1 MAATRA
7 PERTAHTARSIVVEL
22 ATITAGVLIALS
34 IDSAA
39 EWYHHRALVQ
49 EARANITTE
58 LRSNR
63 GELDGFLKR
72 IPEMRGQLGKAL
84 ELVSALEKRQ
94 PIGNKLELG
103 INIAQLSRSSLETA
117 QATGAQGFM
126 AYEEVKRYA
135 DAYGLQQQFSVLQ
148 EQLLEQWIPLLNFS
162 HVGPDNMNDRELG
175 ELKTRTLTV
184 MSYLHVQDGVGKGL
198 LEQYDAALAGH

>member
-1 MAATRA
+1 
-7 PERTAHTARSIVVEL
+7 
-22 ATITAGVLIALS
+22 
-34 IDSAA
+34 
-39 EWYHHRALVQ
+39 
-49 EARANITTE
+49 
-58 LRSNR
+58 
-63 GELDGFLKR
+63 
-72 IPEMRGQLGKAL
+72 
-84 ELVSALEKRQ
+84 
-94 PIGNKLELG
+94 
-103 INIAQLSRSSLETA
+103 
-117 QATGAQGFM
+117 M